1 MNFILVFAMILSA
14 SIVII
19 SLLFF
24 LEIYKNKNEN
34 AKSKENKRMSDKVA
48 EEMAKKIISEAK
60 LHRKNGF
67 SNDT

>member
-1 MNFILVFAMILSA
+1 MILSA

-60 LHRKNGF
+60 LHRKNRF

>member
-1 MNFILVFAMILSA
+1 MILSA

-24 LEIYKNKNEN
+24 LEIYKNKNGN
-34 AKSKENKRMSDKVA
+34 AKYKVNKTINDKVA

-60 LHRKNGF
+60 LHRKNRF